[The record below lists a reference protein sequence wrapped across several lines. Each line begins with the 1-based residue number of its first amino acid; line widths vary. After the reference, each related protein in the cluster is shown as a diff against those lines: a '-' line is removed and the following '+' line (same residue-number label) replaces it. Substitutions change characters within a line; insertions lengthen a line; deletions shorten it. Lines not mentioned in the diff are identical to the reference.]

1 MQSAYNLILTQP
13 VKLILVWIAHE
24 INKIRI
30 KNATGS
36 TPVSKK
42 TEINIRIS

>member
-1 MQSAYNLILTQP
+1 MKSAYNLILTQP
-13 VKLILVWIAHE
+13 VKLILIWIPHE

-36 TPVSKK
+36 TPVSKG
-42 TEINIRIS
+42 TEVNIHIY